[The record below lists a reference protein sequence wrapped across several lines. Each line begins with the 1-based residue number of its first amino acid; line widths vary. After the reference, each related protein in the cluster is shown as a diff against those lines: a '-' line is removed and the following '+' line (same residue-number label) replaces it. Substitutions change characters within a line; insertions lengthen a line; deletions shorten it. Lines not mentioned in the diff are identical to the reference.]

1 MMLAMTPDYDH
12 LPLVNKVEI
21 FQHAVENTSGGDL
34 TRVLWLK
41 SRSSEQWLERR
52 TAYTRSLAVMSMVGY
67 LLGLGDR
74 HPSNLM
80 VDRYSGK
87 VLHIDFGDCFEA
99 SMYREKFP
107 EKVPFRLTRMLVHA
121 MGVSGI
127 EGNFRNT
134 CESVVTV
141 LRNNK
146 DSVMAMLEA
155 FVHDPLINWR
165 LLTHN
170 VPAAEDDSMTNSSME
185 PQSTDTPT
193 PDDSR
198 APSAGTDHDT
208 TPPPGKTQRQSRPPS
223 VGVVETPSGPVPSSS
238 SVIGLEATHAMAVMS
253 SSINDTA
260 VPTSLIL
267 RRTELINAMEAYGT
281 EDGQNDAL
289 NERAVSV
296 MQRMSAKLT
305 GRDGDLHHS
314 DTMMS
319 DSVEMQVERLI
330 TEATSAENLS
340 VSYVGWCPWW

>member
-1 MMLAMTPDYDH
+1 
-12 LPLVNKVEI
+12 
-21 FQHAVENTSGGDL
+21 
-34 TRVLWLK
+34 
-41 SRSSEQWLERR
+41 
-52 TAYTRSLAVMSMVGY
+52 MSMVGY

-121 MGVSGI
+121 MEVSGI

-185 PQSTDTPT
+185 PQSVDTPT
-193 PDDSR
+193 PDGSR
-198 APSAGTDHDT
+198 APSAGTDRD
-208 TPPPGKTQRQSRPPS
+208 TPPQLGKAQRQSRPPS
-223 VGVVETPSGPVPSSS
+223 VGVIETPSGPVPSSS
-238 SVIGLEATHAMAVMS
+238 SVIGVEATHAMAAMGS
-253 SSINDTA
+253 SLHDTV
-260 VPTSLIL
+260 VPTSLLL

-281 EDGQNDAL
+281 EYGQNDAL

-305 GRDGDLHHS
+305 GRDGEHHHPDS
-314 DTMMS
+314 MMPDTIE
-319 DSVEMQVERLI
+319 VQVERLI
-330 TEATSAENLS
+330 AEAMSAENLS